1 MGITRQ
7 QALDCFASDDL
18 IGIGM
23 EADALRR
30 TLHPEGVVSYTIDHT
45 LDYSNPDLDAACASV
60 RNSVEMGA
68 TGLLL
73 NAPKPVT
80 LDHYE
85 HLFAGIKQRFPTIH
99 LHGLSATQILALAA
113 AAQLS
118 LRDTIARL
126 RDAGL
131 DSIGSNALILNDEIR
146 SRITPNKCTT
156 ADWLSVH
163 RTAHQLGMSTTATM
177 VFGVGET
184 FAQRIDHLELLR
196 QLQQDTGGFTSFTP
210 LAYQGD
216 ALNIPEPT
224 AVEYLT
230 TLAISRLYLDN
241 IVNLQGSWATQ
252 GLKVLQMGLRFGGND
267 VGSVLLEKHFGKPG
281 SPAGVS
287 GPLGWKPGGATEEEL
302 RRIIRE
308 AGFKPVQRDTAYRT
322 MFLN

>member
-30 TLHPEGVVSYTIDHT
+30 SLHPEGVVSYTIDHS
-45 LDYSNPDLDAACASV
+45 LDGSSPDLDAAYASV
-60 RNSVEMGA
+60 RKSVEMGA

-73 NAPKPVT
+73 HTNGQQPLT

-85 HLFAGIKQRFPTIH
+85 SLFTCIKQRFSGVH

-118 LRDTIARL
+118 LHDAIARL
-126 RDAGL
+126 HNAGL

-156 ADWLSVH
+156 ADWISVH
-163 RTAHQLGMSTTATM
+163 RTAHQFGMSTTATM
-177 VFGVGET
+177 VFGVGESI
-184 FAQRIDHLELLR
+184 AQRIDHLELLR

-210 LAYQGD
+210 LAYQKGN
-216 ALNIPEPT
+216 LNIAEPT

-230 TLAISRLYLDN
+230 TLAVSRLYLDN
-241 IVNLQGSWATQ
+241 IANLQGSWATQ

-267 VGSVLLEKHFGKPG
+267 VGSVLMEERF
-281 SPAGVS
+281 S
-287 GPLGWKPGGATEEEL
+287 KPGGATEEEL

-308 AGFKPVQRDTAYRT
+308 AGFKPVQRDTLYRT
-322 MFLN
+322 MYLN

>member
-1 MGITRQ
+1 MMGITRQ

-30 TLHPEGVVSYTIDHT
+30 SLHPEGVVSYTIDRA
-45 LDYSNPDLDAACASV
+45 LDCSNPDAAYASA
-60 RNSVEMGA
+60 RKSVEMGA

-73 NAPKPVT
+73 DAQPYIT

-85 HLFAGIKQRFPTIH
+85 TLFTGIKQRFPTLH
-99 LHGLSATQILALAA
+99 LHGLSATQIIVLAA

-126 RDAGL
+126 RDSGL

-146 SRITPNKCTT
+146 SRVTPDKCST

-163 RTAHQLGMSTTATM
+163 RTAHQLGISTTATM
-177 VFGVGET
+177 VFGVGES

-196 QLQQDTGGFTSFTP
+196 QLQQDTGGFTSLTP
-210 LAYQGD
+210 LPYQEGD
-216 ALNIPEPT
+216 LNLPEPT
-224 AVEYLT
+224 AVEYPT

-241 IVNLQGSWATQ
+241 IPNLQGSWATQ

-267 VGSVLLEKHFGKPG
+267 VGSVLLEEHFGKPG
-281 SPAGVS
+281 SPAGVL

>member
-30 TLHPEGVVSYTIDHT
+30 TLHPEGVVSYTIDRV
-45 LDYSNPDLDAACASV
+45 LPCSDPDLETSYASA
-60 RNSVEMGA
+60 RESVALGA
-68 TGLLL
+68 TGLHL
-73 NAPKPVT
+73 PPVTRQPVT
-80 LDHYE
+80 LDHFE
-85 HLFAGIKQRFPTIH
+85 SLFRGIKQRFPEVQ
-99 LHGLSATQILALAA
+99 LHGLSATQIVALAA
-113 AAQLS
+113 ADNLS

-131 DSIGSNALILNDEIR
+131 DCIAGTAVILNDEIR
-146 SRITPNKCTT
+146 RRAVPDKCST
-156 ADWLSVH
+156 ADWIAVH
-163 RTAHQLGMSTTATM
+163 RTAHQLGLSTKTTM

-184 FAQRIDHLELLR
+184 IADRIDHLEILR
-196 QLQQDTGGFTSFTP
+196 ALQEETGGFTAFTP
-210 LAYQGD
+210 LAAQPGV
-216 ALNIPEPT
+216 ANIPPDVSEPT

-230 TLAISRLYLDN
+230 TLAVSRLYLDN
-241 IVNLQGSWATQ
+241 IPNLQGSWATQ

-267 VGSVLLEKHFGKPG
+267 VGAVLLQEHFG
-281 SPAGVS
+281 
-287 GPLGWKPGGATEEEL
+287 KPGGATEEEL

-308 AGFKPVQRDTAYRT
+308 AGFKPVQRDTLYRT

>member
-30 TLHPEGVVSYTIDHT
+30 TLHPEGVVSYTIDRIVDCSN
-45 LDYSNPDLDAACASV
+45 LDTAYASAHK
-60 RNSVEMGA
+60 SVDMGA

-73 NAPKPVT
+73 PAITQQQVT

-85 HLFAGIKQRFPTIH
+85 ELFTGIKQRFPGIQ

-113 AAQLS
+113 TSQIS
-118 LRDTIARL
+118 LRDTITRL

-131 DSIGSNALILNDEIR
+131 DSIAGSAVIFNDEVR
-146 SRITPNKCTT
+146 KRAAPDKCT
-156 ADWLSVH
+156 AAEWVNVH
-163 RTAHQLGMSTTATM
+163 RTAHQLGLRTKATM
-177 VFGVGET
+177 IFGVGES
-184 FAQRIDHLELLR
+184 FAQRIDHLEILR
-196 QLQQDTGGFTSFTP
+196 ALQEETGGFTAFTP
-210 LAYQGD
+210 LAAQAGTAIIPRD
-216 ALNIPEPT
+216 VPEPT

-230 TLAISRLYLDN
+230 TLAVSRLYLDN
-241 IVNLQGSWATQ
+241 VPNLQGSWATQ

-267 VGSVLLEKHFGKPG
+267 VGSVLLEEPLGKP
-281 SPAGVS
+281 
-287 GPLGWKPGGATEEEL
+287 GWKPGGATEEEL

-308 AGFKPVQRDTAYRT
+308 AGFKPVQRDTLYRT